1 MKSSPQKTLVCKECG
16 SSPVPHTITYTS
28 IVVDSIFRSVFSSDE
43 GIHRNF
49 IERVNRLISTFE
61 PKLYEISTRFGMGS
75 FIDKPDDK
83 TFLIGHVL
91 WEEATRRNIKMREFR
106 PGGLSRNL
114 FVAKL
119 KDGTNISFQG
129 IPIPN
134 HTTQHVSWTD
144 NKAILKERF
153 TELGFPV
160 AKGDRAFTE
169 TRALKIFSELSKPVI
184 VKPHIG
190 SSSRHTTLHIN
201 TNEDLIRAFLI
212 AKQVSPFA
220 LIEEELVGPV
230 YRATVVDGRFR
241 AALRRDQPHVFG
253 DGTHTIRELIEEA
266 NKHPKRGGPY
276 FSKIS
281 ITSDTGAELLN
292 QNYSLESIPEKG
304 IRVTLHQ
311 KVNWSLGG
319 TTADVTNETHSDNIK
334 LFEDV
339 ARVLQAS
346 TVGIDFIIGD
356 IKNSWKNEPRSG
368 IIECNS
374 MPFFDNHHLPFEGEP
389 QNVAGAIWE
398 MYE

>member
-1 MKSSPQKTLVCKECG
+1 MKQSDKKVLLCKECG
-16 SSPVPHTITYTS
+16 SSPVPHAITYTS
-28 IVVDSIFRSVFSSDE
+28 IVVDGIFRSVFSSDE
-43 GIHRNF
+43 GLHRIF
-49 IERVNRLISTFE
+49 IEKINRLINSFE
-61 PKLYEISTRFGMGS
+61 PKLYRASARLGMSS
-75 FIDKPDDK
+75 FIDRPDDK

-91 WEEATRRNIKMREFR
+91 WEEAERRGIQMQEFR
-106 PGGLSRNL
+106 PGGLPRNL
-114 FVAKL
+114 FIAKL
-119 KDGTNISFQG
+119 KDGRNISFQG
-129 IPIPN
+129 IPVPS

-201 TNEDLIRAFLI
+201 TAEDLVRAFLI

-253 DGTHTIRELIEEA
+253 DGKHTIRELIEDA

-281 ITSDTGAELLN
+281 ITPDTEAELLN
-292 QNYSLESIPEKG
+292 QNYELTSIPEKG

-319 TTADVTNETHSDNIK
+319 TTADVTNETHEDNIK
-334 LFEDV
+334 LFEGV
-339 ARVLQAS
+339 ARALKAS
-346 TVGIDFIIGD
+346 TVGIDFIIRD
-356 IKNSWKNEPRSG
+356 IKNSWKDEPRSG